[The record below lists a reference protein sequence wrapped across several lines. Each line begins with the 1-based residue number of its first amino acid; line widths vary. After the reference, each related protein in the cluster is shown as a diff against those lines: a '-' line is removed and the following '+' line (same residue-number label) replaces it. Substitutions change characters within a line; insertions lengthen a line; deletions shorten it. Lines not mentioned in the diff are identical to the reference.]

1 MPLSVML
8 LFILDQRIA
17 SSLRSKITEITVLTK
32 CEEKSYP
39 VKSQAH
45 RLLKLEIWPTAV
57 LSEV

>member
-32 CEEKSYP
+32 CEKSYP

-45 RLLKLEIWPTAV
+45 RLLKLEIWPAAV